1 MRRSNDLNEKIKN
14 RQAPTAAYAVT
25 LGKTK
30 REINI
35 TNTCTWTHINQDTD
49 TNQFQ
54 GWTKCAPFWCIDGT
68 AVSQQSVPGAKLQLC
83 DFKAKGGQGKHLL
96 LPVIQAV
103 GETLTL
109 FFDCKLPNIPI
120 MPCWAPGLE
129 ACKAPFL
136 VSASLNAVMVKRQF
150 GYLLHNPRTSIPCQ
164 SQKTQKSWL
173 WKLHLLQLH
182 NLLCREY
189 SRNSTSSSEC
199 SIITSLQLHNKS
211 RAIIKYIYIHCA
223 DVSSA
228 ITPVF
233 RITWSFRNYSN
244 MLILWNLWYFFL
256 WWIKS

>member
-1 MRRSNDLNEKIKN
+1 M
-14 RQAPTAAYAVT
+14 
-25 LGKTK
+25 
-30 REINI
+30 
-35 TNTCTWTHINQDTD
+35 
-49 TNQFQ
+49 
-54 GWTKCAPFWCIDGT
+54 
-68 AVSQQSVPGAKLQLC
+68 PGAKLQLW
-83 DFKAKGGQGKHLL
+83 DFKAIAKGGQGKYLL

-150 GYLLHNPRTSIPCQ
+150 GYLLHNHRTSIPCQ
-164 SQKTQKSWL
+164 SQKTQKSCESCIYC
-173 WKLHLLQLH
+173 
-182 NLLCREY
+182 NYIICYAE

-211 RAIIKYIYIHCA
+211 WAIIKYIYIHCA
-223 DVSSA
+223 EFSSA

-233 RITWSFRNYSN
+233 SITWSFRNYSN
-244 MLILWNLWYFFL
+244 MLFFWNLWYFFL
-256 WWIKS
+256 WWTKS